1 MNVSEL
7 ADEGNLEPEI
17 IESSGSDSYEWLV
30 YNDDKGVND
39 GMPEDNELT
48 AENNVKILP
57 PSSGWFCKGKCYSG
71 LASGYAARE
80 Q

>member
-7 ADEGNLEPEI
+7 ADEGNLELEI

-30 YNDDKGVND
+30 HNDDEGVNG
-39 GMPEDNELT
+39 GMPEDNELI

-57 PSSGWFCKGKCYSG
+57 PSSG
-71 LASGYAARE
+71 
-80 Q
+80 